1 MSNET
6 KRQKMSTWD
15 DACNG
20 LIDASDENECK
31 LIISKLENLLKKATQ
46 RKDML
51 EKESRESGMNYEGE
65 DGVECDCGN
74 VFEPEGDDAATCDF
88 CDKEQCND
96 CVVYCQRC
104 EKHMFMCSECMKA
117 CTACDENFCK
127 DITEFCP
134 YCDGGM
140 NYEGEDGVRCDCGNV
155 FEPEGDDAATCDFC
169 DKEQCN
175 DCVVYC
181 PYCQRCEKHMFM
193 CSECM
198 KACTACDENFCKEC
212 ITECCT
218 CSEPYCNGD
227 GKECALVTVGYRG
240 EQSCVY
246 CVEPR

>member
-65 DGVECDCGN
+65 DGVE
-74 VFEPEGDDAATCDF
+74 
-88 CDKEQCND
+88 
-96 CVVYCQRC
+96 
-104 EKHMFMCSECMKA
+104 
-117 CTACDENFCK
+117 
-127 DITEFCP
+127 
-134 YCDGGM
+134 
-140 NYEGEDGVRCDCGNV
+140 CDCGNV